1 MELMVVVDI
10 EAVLVKHVDL
20 IAEQMLMVNFHDMV
34 EIVHYIQHID
44 FDRMVVPVDVRGNE
58 NLLGLL

>member
-1 MELMVVVDI
+1 
-10 EAVLVKHVDL
+10 
-20 IAEQMLMVNFHDMV
+20 MLMVNFQDMV
-34 EIVHYIQHID
+34 DIVHYIQHID

>member
-20 IAEQMLMVNFHDMV
+20 IAELVLDHNDH
-34 EIVHYIQHID
+34 
-44 FDRMVVPVDVRGNE
+44 
-58 NLLGLL
+58 